1 MVSGGDVFCMNTDV
15 VTHIAV
21 QSANEKNA
29 DIFFQHILG
38 CTVDRQ
44 FSLSADMSEKI
55 FNIRK
60 QCFVKTY
67 KFGDMIFEV
76 FITDKVAHVQY
87 EHICLCI
94 RNIQK
99 FLGKCRTY
107 DIKLMSLKENGKEYL
122 FIKDFSGYVYEI
134 K

>member
-15 VTHIAV
+15 ITHIAV
-21 QSANEKNA
+21 QSADEKNA

-60 QCFVKTY
+60 QCLVKTY
-67 KFGDMIFEV
+67 RFGDTIFEV
-76 FITDKVAHVQY
+76 FITDEVAHVQY
-87 EHICLCI
+87 EHICLSI
-94 RNIQK
+94 KDKQN
-99 FLGKCRTY
+99 FLEKCHVY
-107 DIKLMSLKENGKEYL
+107 GIELMSLKENGKEYL